1 MRNLRIDQLENIF
14 WPFFSESIKAVNP
27 YEGRRKQNGQGRI
40 VNGQNAPL
48 GTLPHQVALRMT
60 EYRAIIYC
68 GGTILSKYYVLT
80 AAHCTDG

>member
-1 MRNLRIDQLENIF
+1 MVHLESVKGI
-14 WPFFSESIKAVNP
+14 NP
-27 YEGRRKQNGQGRI
+27 YKLARRKQHDRI

-48 GTLPHQVALRMT
+48 GALPHQVALRMT